1 MAKSNITATV
11 FVDWDRQ
18 IILTTDELDEYRD
31 NRKDELANEVDFDT
45 WLDENYSASEVWDNA
60 DNINDN
66 WDEYLEGCV
75 ADEMADIDEVE
86 IDFMPHEYKV
96 NCPF

>member
-11 FVDWDRQ
+11 YVDWDRHE
-18 IILTTDELDEYRD
+18 ILTTDELDEYRD
-31 NRKDELANEVDFDT
+31 KRKDEIAEEVVFEE
-45 WLDENYSASEVWDNA
+45 WLDRNYNASDVWDNA
-60 DNINDN
+60 DNINND
-66 WDEYLEGCV
+66 WDEYLEGRV

>member
-66 WDEYLEGCV
+66 WDEYLEERV